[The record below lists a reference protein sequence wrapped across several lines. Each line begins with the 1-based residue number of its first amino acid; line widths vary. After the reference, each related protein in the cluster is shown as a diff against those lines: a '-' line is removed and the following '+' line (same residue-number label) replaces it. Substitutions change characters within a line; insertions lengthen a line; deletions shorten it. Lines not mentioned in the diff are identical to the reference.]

1 MNVLKQSHHIRS
13 LSDATTVAQLLSQ
26 QFALTAIERDRAG
39 GTPKYE
45 RDLIRQSGLLSLS
58 IPAELGGF
66 SGRWQDVLDVVR
78 IFAQA
83 DSSLAH
89 VFAFH
94 HLHLATI
101 RLFGSPTQW
110 HNWFKLTAEKSWF
123 WGNALNPL
131 DKRTTVKYQDQ
142 GWYEFSGKKSF
153 CSGAIDSEMLIASA
167 VDEPSGKLLIAA
179 IPTARSG
186 ITLYHDWD
194 NIGQRQT
201 DSGSAIFERVRV
213 EEKDM
218 LLNPGPLSTPFAS
231 LRPLI
236 AQLIFI
242 NMFLGIAEGAFAEA
256 KHYTQNET
264 RAWFLS
270 DVEHANEDPYT
281 LRHYGEF
288 WLQLESL
295 RLLNQHA
302 IAKLQAAWDIGES
315 LTADQRGEVSLAVAT
330 AKVAATRTSLDIT
343 SRIFEVTGA
352 RATHAALRLDRFW
365 RNVRTQT
372 LHDPVEYK
380 LKDLGDWALN
390 DRYPK
395 ASFYS

>member
-1 MNVLKQSHHIRS
+1 MNTLNHPKHI
-13 LSDATTVAQLLSQ
+13 LNLTDVVTVAEQLAE
-26 QFALTAIERDRAG
+26 QFAQTSIQRDRDG
-39 GTPKYE
+39 GTPKHE

-58 IPAELGGF
+58 IPQQFGGVGG
-66 SGRWQDVLDVVR
+66 SWQDTFNVVR
-78 IFAQA
+78 LFAQV
-83 DSSLAH
+83 DSSIAH
-89 VFAFH
+89 VFGFH
-94 HLHLATI
+94 HLLLATV
-101 RLFGSPTQW
+101 RLFGEQDQW
-110 HNWFKLTAEKSWF
+110 QHWYRLTAEKSWF

-131 DKRTTVKYQDQ
+131 DRRTAVKFLD

-153 CSGAIDSEMLIASA
+153 CSGAIDSEMLIASGI
-167 VDEPSGKLLIAA
+167 DECSQKLLIAA
-179 IPTARSG
+179 VPTTRSG

-201 DSGSAIFERVRV
+201 DSGSAVFERVRV
-213 EEKDM
+213 ESKDM

-236 AQLIFI
+236 AQLVFI
-242 NMFLGIAEGAFAEA
+242 SMFLGVAEGALQEA
-256 KHYTQNET
+256 KLYTTKES
-264 RAWFLS
+264 RAWFLA
-270 DVEHANEDPYT
+270 DVESANEDPYV

-302 IAKLQAAWDIGES
+302 IAKLQWAWDIGEV
-315 LTADQRGEVSLAVAT
+315 LTAEQRGEVAVAVAT

-343 SRIFEVTGA
+343 NRIFEVTGA

-380 LKDLGDWALN
+380 IKELGQWLLN
-390 DRYPK
+390 ERFPK
-395 ASFYS
+395 PSFYS

>member
-1 MNVLKQSHHIRS
+1 T
-13 LSDATTVAQLLSQ
+13 AVAQFLSQ
-26 QFALTAIERDRAG
+26 QFAQTAIERDRTG

-58 IPAELGGF
+58 IPEEFGGF

-78 IFAQA
+78 IFAQV
-83 DSSLAH
+83 DSSIAH

-101 RLFGSPTQW
+101 RLFGSTSQW

-131 DKRTTVKYQDQ
+131 DKRTIVKRQNE

-153 CSGAIDSEMLIASA
+153 CSGAIDSEMLIASGI
-167 VDEPSGKLLIAA
+167 DEHSGKLLIAA
-179 IPTARSG
+179 IPRTRSG

-201 DSGSAIFERVRV
+201 DSGSSIFERVRV

-218 LLNPGPLSTPFAS
+218 LLDPGPLSTPFAS

-236 AQLIFI
+236 AQIIFV
-242 NMFLGIAEGAFAEA
+242 NMFLGVAEGAFAEA
-256 KHYTQNET
+256 KRYTQKEA

-302 IAKLQAAWDIGES
+302 IAKLQEAWDVGENLS
-315 LTADQRGEVSLAVAT
+315 TKQRGEVALAVAT
-330 AKVAATRTSLDIT
+330 AKVAATRTSLDIS

-352 RATHAALRLDRFW
+352 RATHAALRFDRFW

-380 LKDLGDWALN
+380 LKDLGEWALN

-395 ASFYS
+395 PSFYS

>member
-1 MNVLKQSHHIRS
+1 MNVLNQNHHIRS
-13 LSDATTVAQLLSQ
+13 LADAIPVAQLLSQ
-26 QFALTAIERDRAG
+26 QFALTAVERDRVG
-39 GTPKYE
+39 GTPKHE
-45 RDLIRQSGLLSLS
+45 RDLIRQSGLLALS
-58 IPAELGGF
+58 IPAEFGGF
-66 SGRWQDVLDVVR
+66 SGRWSDLLEVVR
-78 IFAQA
+78 IFAQV
-83 DSSLAH
+83 DSSIAH

-94 HLHLATI
+94 HLHLATV
-101 RLFGSPTQW
+101 RLFAHPTQW
-110 HNWFKLTAEKSWF
+110 HHWFRLTAEKSWF

-131 DKRTTVKYQDQ
+131 DKRTTVKYQAQ

-167 VDEPSGKLLIAA
+167 IDEHTGKLYIAA
-179 IPTARSG
+179 VPTARSG

-194 NIGQRQT
+194 NVGQRQT
-201 DSGSAIFERVRV
+201 DSGSAIFERVRI

-218 LLNPGPLSTPFAS
+218 LLHPGPLSTPFAS

-242 NMFLGIAEGAFAEA
+242 NMFLGVAEGALAEA
-256 KHYTQNET
+256 KHYTQKET
-264 RAWFLS
+264 RPWFLS
-270 DVEHANEDPYT
+270 SVEHAHDDPYT

-302 IAKLQAAWDIGES
+302 ISKLQEAWEIGET
-315 LTADQRGEVSLAVAT
+315 LTAEQRGEVALAVAT

-390 DRYPK
+390 NRYPK

>member
-1 MNVLKQSHHIRS
+1 MNVLSQNHRLHC
-13 LSDATTVAQLLSQ
+13 LSDAESTAQTLAQ
-26 QFALTAIERDRAG
+26 QFALTAVERDRTG
-39 GTPKYE
+39 GTAKYE
-45 RDLIRQSGLLSLS
+45 RDLIRQSGLLALS
-58 IPAELGGF
+58 IPTEFGGL
-66 SGRWQDVLDVVR
+66 SARWQDVLNIVR

-94 HLHLATI
+94 HLHLATV
-101 RLFGSPTQW
+101 RLFGHTSQW

-131 DKRTTVKYQDQ
+131 DKRTIAKPQQQ

-167 VDEPSGKLLIAA
+167 VDEQTGKLFIAA
-179 IPTARSG
+179 IPSARSG

-201 DSGSAIFERVRV
+201 DSGSAIFERVRI
-213 EEKDM
+213 ENKD
-218 LLNPGPLSTPFAS
+218 LLLDPGPLSTPFAS
-231 LRPLI
+231 LRPLL

-242 NMFLGIAEGAFAEA
+242 NMFLGVAEGAFAEA
-256 KHYTQNET
+256 QHYTQTEAK
-264 RAWFLS
+264 AWFLS

-302 IAKLQAAWDIGES
+302 IQKFQHAWDLADK
-315 LTADQRGEVSLAVAT
+315 LTVTERGEVALSIAT

-343 SRIFEVTGA
+343 NRMFEVMGA

-380 LKDLGDWALN
+380 LKDIGNWALN
-390 DRYPK
+390 NRYPK

>member
-1 MNVLKQSHHIRS
+1 MNVFNQTHRISQ
-13 LSDATTVAQLLSQ
+13 LSDASAVAQALAQ
-26 QFALTAIERDRAG
+26 QFAHTAIERDRQG
-39 GTPKYE
+39 GTPKDE

-58 IPAELGGF
+58 IPEEFGGF
-66 SGRWQDVLDVVR
+66 SASWQQTLDVVR

-89 VFAFH
+89 VFGFH

-101 RLFGSPTQW
+101 RLFGNQQQW
-110 HNWFKLTAEKSWF
+110 QRWYQLTAEKSWF

-131 DKRTTVKYQDQ
+131 DKRTVVKYQD

-153 CSGAIDSEMLIASA
+153 CSGALDSEMLIVSGL
-167 VDEPSGKLLIAA
+167 DEHTGKLLIAA
-179 IPTARSG
+179 VPTSRSG

-213 EEKDM
+213 EAKDM
-218 LLNPGPLSTPFAS
+218 LIDPGPLSTPFSS

-236 AQLIFI
+236 AQLIFV
-242 NMFLGIAEGAFAEA
+242 NMFLGVAEGALAEA
-256 KHYTQNET
+256 KHYTSKET

-270 DVEHANEDPYT
+270 DVEHATDDPYI

-288 WLQLESL
+288 WLELESL

-302 IAKLQAAWDIGES
+302 ISKLQWAWEIGED
-315 LTADQRGEVSLAVAT
+315 LTEQQRGEVALAVAT
-330 AKVAATRTSLDIT
+330 AKVAATRTSLDI
-343 SRIFEVTGA
+343 SNRIFEVTGA
-352 RATHAALRLDRFW
+352 RATHAALRFDRFW

-380 LKDLGDWALN
+380 LKDLGQWALN

>member
-1 MNVLKQSHHIRS
+1 MNVSHQSLRINHLTEVIDIAQS
-13 LSDATTVAQLLSQ
+13 LAT
-26 QFALTAIERDRAG
+26 QFAQSAIARDKTG

-58 IPAELGGF
+58 VEQQWGGLGGK
-66 SGRWQDVLDVVR
+66 WQDLFDVVR

-94 HLHLATI
+94 HLHLATV
-101 RLFGSPTQW
+101 RLFGNAEQW
-110 HNWFKLTAEKSWF
+110 QNWHRLTTEKSWF

-131 DKRTTVKYQDQ
+131 DHRTVVRYQE

-153 CSGAIDSEMLIASA
+153 CSGALDSEMLVASG
-167 VDEPSGKLLIAA
+167 VDQHSGKLLIAV
-179 IPTARSG
+179 IPTSHAG
-186 ITLYHDWD
+186 IQLNHDWD

-201 DSGSAIFERVRV
+201 DSGSAIFEQVRV
-213 EEKDM
+213 EPKDM
-218 LLNPGPLSTPFAS
+218 LLDPGPLSSPFAT

-236 AQLIFI
+236 AQLIFV
-242 NMFLGIAEGAFAEA
+242 NLFLGVAEGAFQQA
-256 KHYTQNET
+256 KHYTRHEAK
-264 RAWFLS
+264 AWFLS
-270 DVEHANEDPYT
+270 DVAQASDDPYT

-288 WLQLESL
+288 WLALESL

-302 IAKLQAAWDIGES
+302 ITQLQLAWDKAETLS
-315 LTADQRGEVSLAVAT
+315 LEQRGEVAVAVAT
-330 AKVAATRTSLDIT
+330 AKVAATRTSLDLT
-343 SRIFEVTGA
+343 NRMFEVAGA
-352 RATHAALRLDRFW
+352 RATHAALGFDRFW

-380 LKDLGDWALN
+380 LKDLGQWALN
-390 DRYPK
+390 DIYPK